1 MVFAVRILSLY
12 LILMSLNSCRQRE
25 SNTAQ
30 NKETKK
36 NEEAAA
42 SGTPESKGS
51 IIFFGN
57 SLTAG
62 YGLDSQKEAFP
73 ALIQH
78 KIDSA
83 GLNYQCVNAGLSGET
98 SAGGL
103 ERIDWI
109 LRQPVDI
116 FVLELGAND
125 GLRGIAPEST
135 YRNLSAI
142 VEKVKEAY
150 PDCKLILAGMKIPPS
165 MGQDHFDQFEAIFP
179 RLAEDHD
186 MHLIEFLL
194 DGVAGVAT
202 LNQQDGVH
210 PTPEGQKIMAE
221 NVWEILETL
230 L

>member
-1 MVFAVRILSLY
+1 MIFAVRILSLY
-12 LILMSLNSCRQRE
+12 LILMSLNSCQQRE

-36 NEEAAA
+36 NEEVAA

-109 LRQPVDI
+109 LRQPVNI

-150 PDCKLILAGMKIPPS
+150 PDCTLILAGMKIPPS

-179 RLAEDHD
+179 RLAKAHD

-194 DGVAGVAT
+194 DGVAGITT

-221 NVWEILETL
+221 NVWKILETL